1 MGHAVFKSNFGE
13 KSPEYTN
20 FLYDYAALQ
29 AEQASYDAALQNAEK
44 TKTLRTQLFG
54 ENHPT
59 TAQSIWLIAFINKK
73 RGNFA
78 AAIVAYQKAIQVNH
92 DLLFVGQ
99 DFIGTYTLRR
109 LPKVSTA
116 RVTPLLACICK
127 PLPTS
132 TENKPRT
139 IMQRSFTLKPWTL
152 IVTPTVTRIQA

>member
-92 DLLFVGQ
+92 DLLFVAKILSGL
-99 DFIGTYTLRR
+99 TLYEDCRKFLR
-109 LPKVSTA
+109 P
-116 RVTPLLACICK
+116 
-127 PLPTS
+127 
-132 TENKPRT
+132 E
-139 IMQRSFTLKPWTL
+139 
-152 IVTPTVTRIQA
+152 

>member
-78 AAIVAYQKAIQVNH
+78 AAIVAYQKAIQVITIY
-92 DLLFVGQ
+92 F
-99 DFIGTYTLRR
+99 
-109 LPKVSTA
+109 
-116 RVTPLLACICK
+116 LLAKI
-127 PLPTS
+127 LS
-132 TENKPRT
+132 GL
-139 IMQRSFTLKPWTL
+139 TLYEDCRKFLRPE
-152 IVTPTVTRIQA
+152 